1 MAQGQ
6 KTFYYVLGAIVIVGV
21 GALAYR
27 VLGGKTVS
35 IPANVMI
42 SSADTSGFRGYLIGS
57 DSAPVEITEYADFEC
72 PGCAQFEAVS
82 WPDVKS
88 RLIESG
94 KARLRYRDFPLPVH
108 PNSRLVAHA
117 AACAADQG
125 KFWEMKAGLFR
136 NQTERSTVRNP
147 LGMLRDVAAEAGV
160 NTSTWQACMES
171 AKYAGR
177 IEASSQEAMQL
188 GVQYTPSFLIGGRI
202 YTGLS
207 GDAMVQL
214 VDSLVA
220 LKGSSTATPPA
231 P

>member
-6 KTFYYVLGAIVIVGV
+6 KTFYYLLGGIVIVGV
-21 GALAYR
+21 GALGYR

-35 IPANVMI
+35 IPANVVI
-42 SSADTSGFRGYLIGS
+42 SSADTSGFRGYLMGS

-88 RLIESG
+88 RLIDSG
-94 KARLRYRDFPLPVH
+94 KARWRYRDFPLPVH
-108 PNSRLVAHA
+108 PNSRLVAHS

-125 KFWEMKAGLFR
+125 KFWEMKAGLFL

-147 LGMLRDVAAEAGV
+147 LGMLRDVAAQAGV
-160 NTSTWQACMES
+160 NTSTWQTCMES

-177 IEASSQEAMQL
+177 IEASSQEAMQV